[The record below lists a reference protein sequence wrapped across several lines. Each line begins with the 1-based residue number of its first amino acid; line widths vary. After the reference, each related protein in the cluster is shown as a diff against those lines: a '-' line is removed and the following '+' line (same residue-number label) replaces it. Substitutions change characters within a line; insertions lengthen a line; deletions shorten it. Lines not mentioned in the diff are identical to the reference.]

1 MIEKFIS
8 KINQWFNEPVGDTG
22 VVPGEKENELKRTG
36 ESFKGSQY
44 GPVQGQPNLRLV
56 PRHEEEFY
64 HRGSAGRHESHAAK
78 GFSKAV
84 MPRSGRRAA
93 SPKKTK

>member
-1 MIEKFIS
+1 MIDKLVS

-22 VVPGEKENELKRTG
+22 AVPDEKDNELKRPG

-44 GPVQGQPNLRLV
+44 GPASSQPNLRLV
-56 PRHEEEFY
+56 PRHEEEFF
-64 HRGSAGRHESHAAK
+64 HRGSAGRKESRGPK

-84 MPRSGRRAA
+84 MPLSGRRTTRA
-93 SPKKTK
+93 KKSK

>member
-1 MIEKFIS
+1 MIDKFIS

-22 VVPGEKENELKRTG
+22 AVPNEKDNELKRPG
-36 ESFKGSQY
+36 ESFKGSPY

-64 HRGSAGRHESHAAK
+64 HRGLAGRRESRGPK
-78 GFSKAV
+78 GSSKAV
-84 MPRSGRRAA
+84 MPRSGRRSTGPK
-93 SPKKTK
+93 SPK

>member
-1 MIEKFIS
+1 MIDKLIS

-22 VVPGEKENELKRTG
+22 VVPGEKDNELKRPG

-44 GPVQGQPNLRLV
+44 DPVQGQPNLRLV

-64 HRGSAGRHESHAAK
+64 HRGSAGSKESRGPK
-78 GFSKAV
+78 GLSKAV
-84 MPRSGRRAA
+84 MPRSGRRST